1 MKKKKHVK
9 KSPKW
14 VLIAAIAAVA
24 LVLGVGI
31 GMVTDPLPPST
42 CAARLAQIGA
52 PHGVDS
58 FVCYG
63 QRPN

>member
-1 MKKKKHVK
+1 MKKRTKKA
-9 KSPKW
+9 KSVAW
-14 VLIAAIAAVA
+14 AWIALIAIA
-24 LVLGVGI
+24 LVLGLVIGI
-31 GMVTDPLPPST
+31 WTEPLSPST